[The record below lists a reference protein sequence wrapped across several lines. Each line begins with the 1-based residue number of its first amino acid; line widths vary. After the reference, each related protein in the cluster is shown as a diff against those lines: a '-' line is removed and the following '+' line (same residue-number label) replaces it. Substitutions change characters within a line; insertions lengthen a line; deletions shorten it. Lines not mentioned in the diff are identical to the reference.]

1 MLMLAGQGYL
11 AAAILL
17 PLYYLADATVTLGR
31 RIARR
36 EKIWEAHRSHFYQ
49 LATARGFTV
58 PDVIARVLL
67 VNAALVVLALISVI
81 EPDPLVDVPL
91 VMLGAAF
98 VAWLLVAFARGKR

>member
-1 MLMLAGQGYL
+1 M
-11 AAAILL
+11 
-17 PLYYLADATVTLGR
+17 
-31 RIARR
+31 
-36 EKIWEAHRSHFYQ
+36 
-49 LATARGFTV
+49 
-58 PDVIARVLL
+58 IARVLL